1 MVTFSSNSQQAQQ
14 STSRITSATTPLN
27 QASSIQND
35 TRTTLIGNQ
44 DIQSSFTSA
53 KNSASQI
60 ASAISG
66 AANQLQTA
74 AQGFSTLDTQLSR
87 DLFKERH

>member
-27 QASSIQND
+27 QASSLQND

-44 DIQSSFTSA
+44 DIQSSITSA
-53 KNSASQI
+53 KNSANQI
-60 ASAISG
+60 ASA
-66 AANQLQTA
+66 
-74 AQGFSTLDTQLSR
+74 
-87 DLFKERH
+87 

>member
-27 QASSIQND
+27 QASSLQND

-44 DIQSSFTSA
+44 DIQSSITSA
-53 KNSASQI
+53 KNSANQI

-66 AANQLQTA
+66 DANRLQTV

-87 DLFKERH
+87 DLFKERR

>member
-27 QASSIQND
+27 QASSLQND

-44 DIQSSFTSA
+44 DIQSSITSA
-53 KNSASQI
+53 KNSANQI

>member
-1 MVTFSSNSQQAQQ
+1 MVTFSSNSQQTQQ

-44 DIQSSFTSA
+44 DIQSSITSA
-53 KNSASQI
+53 KNSANQI
-60 ASAISG
+60 ASAIAG
-66 AANQLQTA
+66 AANQLQTV

-87 DLFKERH
+87 DLFKERR

>member
-27 QASSIQND
+27 QASSLQND

-44 DIQSSFTSA
+44 DIQSSITSA
-53 KNSASQI
+53 KNSANQI

-66 AANQLQTA
+66 AA
-74 AQGFSTLDTQLSR
+74 
-87 DLFKERH
+87 

>member
-1 MVTFSSNSQQAQQ
+1 MATFSSNSQQAQQ
-14 STSRITSATTPLN
+14 STSKITSATTSLKQTSP
-27 QASSIQND
+27 IEDD

-44 DIQSSFTSA
+44 DIQSSLTSP

>member
-1 MVTFSSNSQQAQQ
+1 MVTFSSNSQQTQQ

-74 AQGFSTLDTQLSR
+74 AQGFFTLDTQLSR
-87 DLFKERH
+87 DLFKERR

>member
-14 STSRITSATTPLN
+14 STSRITSATSPLN
-27 QASSIQND
+27 QASSLQND

-44 DIQSSFTSA
+44 DIQSSITSA
-53 KNSASQI
+53 KNSANQI
-60 ASAISG
+60 ASTISG
-66 AANQLQTA
+66 AANQLQTV

-87 DLFKERH
+87 DLFKERR

>member
-27 QASSIQND
+27 QASSLQND

-44 DIQSSFTSA
+44 DIQSSITSA
-53 KNSASQI
+53 KNSSNQI

-74 AQGFSTLDTQLSR
+74 AQG
-87 DLFKERH
+87 

>member
-14 STSRITSATTPLN
+14 STSKITSATTSLKQTSP
-27 QASSIQND
+27 IEDD

-44 DIQSSFTSA
+44 DIQSSLTSA

-66 AANQLQTA
+66 AANQLQTV

-87 DLFKERH
+87 DLFKERR